1 MVKWFISFYAIV
13 FFTGAAWSQTDPL
26 QYVNPF
32 IGTTQSNVFTKWGSE
47 GGTYPGAVAPWGAV
61 QLTPETRLTG
71 SKGYDYRDSSIYFFS
86 CTRHLS
92 GFPSGSSGSV
102 YVMPVKASDSFR
114 LNTYHR
120 YFNHKNEKAT
130 PGYYRVLF
138 DDDNTL
144 VEATAGERTGHFRFT
159 FPAQVIPK
167 LFIGDAGKL
176 TVRSNKELSGAASN
190 TLFRFNKNF
199 TNKEDV
205 SRGCMLTFG
214 RSTSGTTVIELQ
226 IGVSAVSVDGAVKNL
241 TAVDGDFGELKKST
255 QNKWRK
261 ALSVVDIDDTSEANK
276 TVFYSALYHASL
288 VPWVVSD
295 VDGKYRGADKRVYQ
309 AKGANQ
315 YNVFSPWDTFRT
327 LHPLLCLLF
336 PERQKDMI
344 ESMLDIYRQTGYLPT
359 ESMTGNHA
367 IPIITDSWLKGIKV
381 ADSLLAFTAMR
392 KSILSG
398 PYIQPDMEIY
408 RMLGYIPFSYP
419 ESVTRTVEYAY
430 DDWALAQFARALHH
444 NDFSKFVLKKSFNYR
459 NLFNASELFL
469 LPRKRNEFKL
479 QPGTFGYKEGDAW
492 VYSYFVPHNAKDLV
506 NIMGGDTAF
515 VSKLDSGL
523 ITNQLVFD
531 NETMFHVPYLFNF
544 TNESYKTQEWVQ
556 NIMRTRFSATPGG
569 LPGNDDLGSTSSWFV
584 FSAMGIYPVCPG
596 RPVYAIS
603 APLFRSV
610 TVHMA
615 NGKQWVIKANNTSPQ
630 YKYIKSITVNGA
642 PYPRVWLPHTM
653 LVQGGQMEFDMDT
666 VPHREWVLDKDLT
679 DVSGTTGDPAFQLI
693 NFSVTKNNVLP
704 NEQVAARFV
713 IQNKGSAGIKR
724 VTVYVNG
731 KAYAAKNC
739 LVPADSTI
747 TDSISFR
754 LYPFGK
760 TSIQVDE
767 AAAKEIG
774 VVHSQ
779 TATAVQP
786 VISGLVIKP
795 VIRTGEMQR
804 ITYDVQNT
812 DGEAHI
818 FYIPIHIN
826 DSLACTDTITLQPGA
841 IQHMVHIIPVKN
853 EGLQNL
859 RVDNTGALFKVYSNN
874 LKSILLSLS
883 ADDLKDSV
891 VADSSGFGNEA
902 RVVRMNGTS
911 TALSTSKVD
920 SSPLR
925 LLSMQ
930 GVYPFNKRWKLRTG
944 LVVNKDRYI
953 EVPGSLSVDSM
964 GQTITMMLWVYPIG
978 KSNGLVDVFTKGD
991 YHVLQVAGN
1000 KQLTFFAGG
1009 WGRGE
1014 CTAALP
1020 ANWFNNWHHI
1030 AGVCDGANLRLYID
1044 GKLKGELP
1052 LQDRVNLSAPNKFT
1066 IGRNEEFPGQ
1076 RIFDGYVDNVKLYAA
1091 PLSGDEVL
1099 RVVNEEIKSIR
1110 TFP

>member
-1 MVKWFISFYAIV
+1 MKKYITTYLILLKAG
-13 FFTGAAWSQTDPL
+13 TLWSQTDPL

-32 IGTTQSNVFTKWGSE
+32 IGTTQSNVYTKWGSE

-61 QLTPETRLTG
+61 QLSPETRVMG
-71 SKGYDYRDSSIYFFS
+71 GKGYDYRDSSICFFS
-86 CTRHLS
+86 CTQHLS
-92 GFPSGSSGSV
+92 GYPNGSSGII
-102 YVMPVKASDSFR
+102 YIMPVKASDRFQ
-114 LNTYHR
+114 LNNYHR
-120 YFNHKNEKAT
+120 SFSHENEKAT

-138 DDDNTL
+138 SDDSTL
-144 VEATAGERTGHFRFT
+144 VEATAGERTGRFRFT

-167 LFIGDAGKL
+167 LFIGDAGKI
-176 TVRSNKELSGAASN
+176 TVRSDKELSGAALN
-190 TLFRFNKNF
+190 TIFRLNKNF
-199 TNKEDV
+199 TVKENV
-205 SRGCMLTFG
+205 PGGCMLTFG
-214 RSTSGTTVIELQ
+214 RSLSGNTIIELQ
-226 IGVSAVSVDGAVKNL
+226 IGVSAVSVEGAVKNL
-241 TAVDGDFGELKKST
+241 AAANSDFDELKKST

-261 ALSVVDIDDTSEANK
+261 ALSVVAIDDTSEANK
-276 TVFYSALYHASL
+276 MVFYSALYHALL

-295 VDGKYRGADKRVYQ
+295 ADGKYRGADRGVYQ
-309 AKGANQ
+309 TKWAHQ

-336 PERQKDMI
+336 PERQKDMV
-344 ESMLDIYRQTGYLPT
+344 ESMLDIYRQTAWLPT
-359 ESMTGNHA
+359 DPMTGSHS

-381 ADSLLAFTAMR
+381 ADSSLVLTAMR
-392 KSILSG
+392 KSIISG
-398 PYIQPDMEIY
+398 PYLQPDMEIY
-408 RMLGYIPFSYP
+408 RMLGYIPLSYP

-430 DDWALAQFARALHH
+430 DDWALGQFAAALHH
-444 NDFSKFVLKKSFNYR
+444 KDFSKFMLKKSFNYR
-459 NLFNASELFL
+459 NLFNAPELFL

-506 NIMGGDTAF
+506 NIMGGDTTF

-531 NETMFHVPYLFNF
+531 NETMFHVPYLFNY
-544 TNESYKTQEWVQ
+544 TNASYKTQQWVQ
-556 NIMRTRFSATPGG
+556 TIMRTRFSATPGG

-610 TVHMA
+610 TIHMA
-615 NGKQWVIKANNTSPQ
+615 DGKQWVIKANNTSPQ
-630 YKYIKSITVNGA
+630 YKYIKSLTVNGA
-642 PYPRVWLPHTM
+642 PYQRLWMPHAI
-653 LVQGGQMEFDMDT
+653 LVQGGQMEFDLDT
-666 VPHREWVLDKDLT
+666 IPHTEWVLDKDLT
-679 DVSGTTGDPAFQLI
+679 GVSETTGEPAFQLLD
-693 NFSVTKNNVLP
+693 FSVSKNNVLP

-713 IQNKGSAGIKR
+713 IQNKGSAGTKR

-747 TDSISFR
+747 TDSIPFR

-767 AAAKEIG
+767 AAAKEIE

-779 TATAVQP
+779 AATTVQP
-786 VISGLVIKP
+786 AISGLVIKP
-795 VIRTGEMQR
+795 VIRSGESQSLQ
-804 ITYDVQNT
+804 YDVQNT
-812 DGEAHI
+812 DGETHI
-818 FYIPIHIN
+818 FHIPIRIN
-826 DSLACTDTITLQPGA
+826 DSLVVTDTITLQPGVVL
-841 IQHMVHIIPVKN
+841 HMGHTVPVKN

-874 LKSILLSLS
+874 LKSALLSLS
-883 ADDLKDSV
+883 ADALKDSV
-891 VADSSGFGNEA
+891 VADGSGFGNA
-902 RVVRMNGTS
+902 AKVIQRGTS
-911 TALSTSKVD
+911 TSAYAKASADKSLRM
-920 SSPLR
+920 LR
-925 LLSMQ
+925 L
-930 GVYPFNKRWKLRTG
+930 
-944 LVVNKDRYI
+944 NKDCYI

-978 KSNGLVDVFTKGD
+978 KSNGLVDLFTKGD

-1000 KQLTFFAGG
+1000 NRLTFFAGG

-1014 CTAALP
+1014 CTAPLP

-1030 AGVCDGANLRLYID
+1030 TGVCDGANLRLYID

-1052 LQDRVNLSAPNKFT
+1052 LQDRINLSAPNKWT

-1076 RIFDGYVDNVKLYAA
+1076 RIFDGYVDKAKLYAA
-1091 PLSGDEVL
+1091 PLSVDEISKIVK
-1099 RVVNEEIKSIR
+1099 EEADVRSRK
-1110 TFP
+1110 